1 MKAAQESSQLPR
13 KDGQSAFKNPQL
25 QAQNGLSVSP
35 KPLAGPA
42 GYTLPGV
49 ISYLTSEF
57 TNLERFKIVNNI
69 EKSELKFKIQLLV
82 SEVNSLKFIN
92 NKQALRIEEL
102 EAQLESSKLTNS
114 KDTASDDAQ
123 GEADG
128 ASTSTSAKGSDS
140 ATSAT
145 DLDQIPP
152 VDLQVLRDSRL
163 RLNASIREALEF
175 LKPPTAND
183 LVDDYDM
190 NTASEFKKLLDDSEF
205 SQYYEPSE
213 SNGQKESLF
222 SLYTLNSADLLARR
236 SAQLDNEKSLPNPS
250 VDIVSDQQIL
260 PELDVVGVPTDE
272 MSETETVIVDEP
284 DVARLLLS
292 EDHETRNEI
301 YKDDKNLPP
310 LDEPITPTL
319 S

>member
-1 MKAAQESSQLPR
+1 MKAAQQGTHIPR
-13 KDGQSAFKNPQL
+13 KEGQSAFKNQQL
-25 QAQNGLSVSP
+25 QSQNGFSSSP

-92 NKQALRIEEL
+92 NKQALRIKDL
-102 EAQLESSKLTNS
+102 EAQL
-114 KDTASDDAQ
+114 Q
-123 GEADG
+123 
-128 ASTSTSAKGSDS
+128 S
-140 ATSAT
+140 ATSADAKNST
-145 DLDQIPP
+145 NDKLQGEGDTSSYTNSATTANASELDQIPQ

-183 LVDDYDM
+183 LMDEYDM
-190 NTASEFKKLLDDSEF
+190 NTASEFKKLLDDSEA

-213 SNGQKESLF
+213 THGQKESLF

-236 SAQLDNEKSLPNPS
+236 SAQLQESEKSLSSPS
-250 VDIVSDQQIL
+250 DNLVSEPQL
-260 PELDVVGVPTDE
+260 VPELDVVGVPTGDI
-272 MSETETVIVDEP
+272 SETETVIVDEP

-292 EDHETRNEI
+292 EDSEIENEV
-301 YKDDKNLPP
+301 YNDDKNLPP